1 VQVITKVLG
10 DEAGTVAITFDLD
23 PGVAADAVAVAGDFN
38 GWSIDANPMA
48 RRPDGSFH
56 TTVVLELGREYRFRY
71 VLDGE
76 RWVNAWDADDY
87 APNDFGGE
95 DSVVRTDDVGE

>member
-1 VQVITKVLG
+1 VIRKVLG
-10 DEAGTVAITFDLD
+10 DELGTVVVTFGLE
-23 PGVAADAVAVAGDFN
+23 PGVVADAVAIAGDFN
-38 GWSIDANPMA
+38 GWSVDGNPMVREA
-48 RRPDGSFH
+48 DGSFH
-56 TTVVLELGREYRFRY
+56 TSLVLEIGREYRFRY